1 MENQKATS
9 KSIILNYGLYMGI
22 VSVLMSLVVYATG
35 NALKPHWSVSV
46 LGFVFMIVFIVLA
59 VKKFKEGNGG
69 FISWGQAVKLGVG
82 AVMIS
87 ALIGVV
93 YQQIFVNFIE
103 PGFMD
108 QVMALQYQDMVDR
121 GMTSDQI
128 DAAKSMGEK
137 FSGPVISS
145 AIALIAAAFIGFVV
159 SAIVGAI
166 MKQSEEEQY

>member
-1 MENQKATS
+1 
-9 KSIILNYGLYMGI
+9 
-22 VSVLMSLVVYATG
+22 
-35 NALKPHWSVSV
+35 
-46 LGFVFMIVFIVLA
+46 
-59 VKKFKEGNGG
+59 
-69 FISWGQAVKLGVG
+69 
-82 AVMIS
+82 
-87 ALIGVV
+87 
-93 YQQIFVNFIE
+93 
-103 PGFMD
+103 MD